1 MDQELGTFD
10 RRDARRGRLRTAAA
24 AAVAG
29 VALLATLGAAPADA
43 RPSKDK
49 AGRGNVALE
58 PTTTTTSAPSAA
70 AETVSAD
77 GTLRRAALRLTVA
90 TTSDWVQ
97 VDLPGVSAGHV
108 VVENPQGRQVQP
120 TSRGVVVRGPVR
132 TYGSVTVDVVTEVA
146 RTLQQ
151 GAITVTQGGAGSTT
165 TSLDEITGE
174 RRPVAS
180 ISTDWATT
188 TRAVAVTADHLMGDE
203 QLEWVRADDQRR
215 VLAFTYPWFGDG
227 ATTDERL
234 SVHPV
239 DPWNSDQGTEA
250 LRITQEARANG
261 IDGFVMSFSGGARHG
276 LPLHHTLR
284 AAEQTGGTASV
295 LIETAEAGSV
305 AAVEQWIAEALK
317 QSDSPSFLRLDGV
330 PVVFAFASGSVTAA
344 DWQAISDRLAAA
356 GTPVRIIADTW
367 HGQDGA
373 VAGQYRY
380 NALLQSP
387 TDEMT
392 EAELTGW
399 NQAVS
404 RGLRA
409 RATLGVGRPGLVV
422 ATVQPGWDDRPLR
435 GADRLVVPWDGT
447 STYDRTWRAALAGE
461 ADWVVVTSWN
471 EWFEGTGVAP
481 SVEHGDAALMA
492 TAAWAERFTG

>member
-1 MDQELGTFD
+1 MT
-10 RRDARRGRLRTAAA
+10 RRMHRPQRQGGGRLRPWAVTAGMLA
-24 AAVAG
+24 
-29 VALLATLGAAPADA
+29 ATLAV
-43 RPSKDK
+43 S
-49 AGRGNVALE
+49 
-58 PTTTTTSAPSAA
+58 SAA
-70 AETVSAD
+70 SAEARAAENAVDVRATRDIAVQAETAQVAATD

-108 VVENPQGRQVQP
+108 VVANPQGRQVQP
-120 TSRGVVVRGPVR
+120 TSRGVVVRGAVR
-132 TYGSVTVDVVTEVA
+132 TYGTVTVDVVTEVA
-146 RTLQQ
+146 RTLDQT
-151 GAITVTQGGAGSTT
+151 AIKVSQGGAGTT
-165 TSLDEITGE
+165 TTTVGEITGE
-174 RRPVAS
+174 PRTVAVLG
-180 ISTDWATT
+180 TDWATT
-188 TRAVAVTADHLMGDE
+188 TRSLAVTADDLMGQE
-203 QLEWVRADDQRR
+203 QLEWVRADDERR

-227 ATTDERL
+227 ATTDAQL

-239 DPWNSDQGTEA
+239 DPWNSDQGAEA
-250 LRITQEARANG
+250 LRITQDARAHG

-276 LPLHHTLR
+276 LPLYHTLR

-305 AAVEQWIAEALK
+305 EVVEQWIAEALK
-317 QSDSPSFLRLDGV
+317 QAGSPAFQRLDGV
-330 PVVFAFASGSVTAA
+330 PVVFAFASGSVTPA
-344 DWQAISDRLAAA
+344 DWQGISDRLEAA
-356 GTPVRIIADTW
+356 GTPVRIVADTW

-373 VAGQYRY
+373 VDGQYRY

-409 RATLGVGRPGLVV
+409 RATLGAGRPGLVV

-471 EWFEGTGVAP
+471 EWFEGTGIAP
-481 SVEHGDAALMA
+481 SVEHGDAALTA
-492 TAAWAERFTG
+492 TAAWAARFAG